1 VNCDSVASELFQL
14 LRQTASPREQ
24 SCKSPGPLPDG
35 RGSPLDP
42 NAERWRE
49 LLSFADR
56 THLTL
61 QLHGNPHLPRR
72 VEQQVEER
80 WAKNA
85 GRRRRLEECFLEI
98 VGEFNSRRIP
108 YVLLKGFTHEN
119 GFGMK
124 SGSRVQSDLDFLV
137 SPADRG
143 RAAAA
148 LKELGYGP
156 HGAENLSAEHDR
168 PWVRPFTWT
177 WKGDYFDAEMPIPVE
192 LHGSVWSASGD
203 RIQCPGLEEF
213 WNRRGPLIISGLCVE
228 AFAEVDRVAFAALHA
243 LRHILRNDARP
254 AHVFELAR
262 LLETRVDDV
271 NLWNQWAGAHHSQV
285 RQLQAIAFRFA
296 EEWFGCRLPQV
307 VAQECEALPAPV
319 SSWLRRFAWSPVEN
333 LTHANKD
340 VLWLHLALLK
350 SPRDRWRVAGNRL
363 LPMRV
368 PHEAFEARL
377 GYHASAL
384 FPALRD
390 GVRWWWSRTTSSTI
404 SHTSD

>member
-1 VNCDSVASELFQL
+1 MNSNSVASELFQL
-14 LRQTASPREQ
+14 LRRTAP
-24 SCKSPGPLPDG
+24 PLEP
-35 RGSPLDP
+35 S
-42 NAERWRE
+42 AERWKE

-56 THLTL
+56 THITL

-98 VGEFNSRRIP
+98 VSEFKSRGIP
-108 YVLLKGFTHEN
+108 YVLLKGFTHET
-119 GFGMK
+119 GFGLK
-124 SGSRVQSDLDFLV
+124 HGSRVQSDLDFLV

-143 RAAAA
+143 LAAAA
-148 LKELGYGP
+148 LQDLGYRP

-177 WKGDYFDAEMPIPVE
+177 WKGDYFDPEMPIPVE
-192 LHGSVWSASGD
+192 LHDSAWSASGD

-213 WNRRGPLIISGLCVE
+213 WNRRGPLTTSGLCVQ
-228 AFAEVDRVAFAALHA
+228 AFTEVDRVAFAALHA

-262 LLETRVDDV
+262 LLETRVDDRD
-271 NLWNQWAGAHHSQV
+271 LWNQWAGAHHPEARKLQADV
-285 RQLQAIAFRFA
+285 RQLQVIAFRFA
-296 EEWFGCRLPQV
+296 EEWFGCGLPQV

-319 SSWLRRFAWSPVEN
+319 TSWLGRFAWSPVEN
-333 LTHANKD
+333 LTRANKD

-350 SPRDRWRVAGNRL
+350 SRRDRWHVASSRL
-363 LPMRV
+363 LPLRV
-368 PHEAFEARL
+368 PYEAFPTRL
-377 GYHASAL
+377 RYHASAL
-384 FPALRD
+384 LPALRA
-390 GVRWWWSRTTSSTI
+390 GVRWWWTRTTSSTI